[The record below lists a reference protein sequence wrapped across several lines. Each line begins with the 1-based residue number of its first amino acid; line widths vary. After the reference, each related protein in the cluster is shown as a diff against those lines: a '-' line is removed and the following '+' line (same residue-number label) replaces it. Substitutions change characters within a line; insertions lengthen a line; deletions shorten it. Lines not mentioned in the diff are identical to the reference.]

1 MVAETRAERKPAV
14 EQEQQWD
21 RGEARARALAST
33 LREELDVVRSAAE
46 MARIK
51 QTQALDR
58 ERDRA
63 DTLARELDKMRI
75 VGVEAVQAIEAEI
88 KQRQA
93 LEQERDR
100 ADSLEREL
108 VSLRAELDAARIAPP
123 EAAHATDAKMKQSQ
137 ALEQTLKQE
146 RDRADTLARELTSL
160 RAEFDA
166 ARTAGV
172 DAAQATDAKI
182 KQRQAL
188 EQTLK
193 EERDRAG
200 TFARELTSLRAEL
213 DTARAASVD
222 AAQAA
227 DAKIKQRQ
235 ALEQTLKQE
244 RDRADT
250 LAREMT
256 SLRAEF
262 DKARAASSDAAQAA
276 EAAKVEQKLALD
288 KEHDKAETLARE
300 LASAR
305 KGVEERSALLAAA
318 YAEVLRVT
326 ETNSSIAGQQELAL
340 ASERGRADALAR
352 ELASVRNELEAGNRQ
367 IAAFNAPRAPQ
378 SRDLAANG
386 SQAPM
391 PESAPRTTVGSG
403 RSPERISGEAVASS
417 SERSPAPEL
426 PRPQAL
432 TTAREG
438 APGLD
443 PKVAA
448 GTEHATSASAAPHF
462 LPDEQ
467 RLLVRANALLR
478 QADISG
484 ARPLLERAVERGSV
498 RAAFMLAET
507 YDARVLKSWGARGI
521 SGDLPKAREL
531 YARAQAGGIEDAKG
545 RIEALK

>member
-1 MVAETRAERKPAV
+1 LVAETSGERKQAL
-14 EQEQQWD
+14 QQQQPWD
-21 RGEARARALAST
+21 RGEALARALTSS
-33 LREELDVVRSAAE
+33 LREELDAVRSAAE

-88 KQRQA
+88 RQRQA
-93 LEQERDR
+93 FEQERGR
-100 ADSLEREL
+100 AEALEREL
-108 VSLRAELDAARIAPP
+108 TSLRAELDAARIVPP
-123 EAAHATDAKMKQSQ
+123 EAAQATEAEINQRQ
-137 ALEQTLKQE
+137 AREQTLKQE

-166 ARTAGV
+166 ARAASV

-200 TFARELTSLRAEL
+200 TLARELTSLRAEL
-213 DTARAASVD
+213 DTARAASV
-222 AAQAA
+222 
-227 DAKIKQRQ
+227 
-235 ALEQTLKQE
+235 E
-244 RDRADT
+244 
-250 LAREMT
+250 
-256 SLRAEF
+256 
-262 DKARAASSDAAQAA
+262 AAQAA
-276 EAAKVEQKLALD
+276 EAAKVGQKLALD
-288 KEHDKAETLARE
+288 GERDKAATLARE

-305 KGVEERSALLAAA
+305 KEVEERSARLAAA

-326 ETNSSIAGQQELAL
+326 ETNSAVAGQQELAL

-352 ELASVRNELEAGNRQ
+352 ELASIRNEFETGNRQ
-367 IAAFNAPRAPQ
+367 SAAFSAPRAPQ
-378 SRDLAANG
+378 SHDLAANS
-386 SQAPM
+386 SQEPKS
-391 PESAPRTTVGSG
+391 ESPPGTTEGRG
-403 RSPERISGEAVASS
+403 RSPEPTSGEAVASS
-417 SERSPAPEL
+417 SERSASEL
-426 PRPQAL
+426 PRPEAQA
-432 TTAREG
+432 TAREA

-443 PKVAA
+443 PKVAT
-448 GTEHATSASAAPHF
+448 GTEQSTSASAASHF
-462 LPDEQ
+462 PPDEQ
-467 RLLVRANALLR
+467 RLLARASALLR

-484 ARPLLERAVERGSV
+484 ARSLLEHALERGSA

-507 YDARVLKSWGARGI
+507 YDVRVLQSWGARGI

-545 RIEALK
+545 RIEALQFRSDRGPATAR